1 LCNSFKFLGE
11 EMNQYRT
18 FAAAVGLTALLIA
31 SATAQP
37 PAAGQSDAVPT
48 TAATVPSGWLERAQ
62 NAWRGR
68 TLIGAPVFNDNG
80 QRIATINDLLI
91 NDDGVVDRV
100 VLLVT
105 QRRQLVAVA
114 FKQFRFAPS
123 RSLATPVVGRRAWRH
138 MNQTN
143 PTMFGVMLPGATRD
157 SLASMETF
165 SFVPSP

>member
-1 LCNSFKFLGE
+1 MSQNC
-11 EMNQYRT
+11 T
-18 FAAAVGLTALLIA
+18 FVAAVGLTALLIA

-48 TAATVPSGWLERAQ
+48 TAVTVPSGWLERTQ

-68 TLIGAPVFNDNG
+68 TLIGATVFNDNG
-80 QRIATINDLLI
+80 QRIATINDLLVD
-91 NDDGVVDRV
+91 DDGVVDRV

-114 FKQFRFAPS
+114 FKQFRFPPS
-123 RSLATPVVGRRAWRH
+123 RSIGRPVGRRAWRH
-138 MNQTN
+138 LNQTN
-143 PTMFGVMLPGATRD
+143 PTTFGVMLPGATRD

-165 SFVPSP
+165 SFDPSP